1 MSTNAQSIILETSVE
16 GIRDAV
22 VKVGFRPG
30 RRVRVQVEYAD
41 AKEVREAELAR
52 LSAIL
57 DQYPTDPQF
66 AEMSEEEVMALA
78 DEAIAEV
85 RAERRDAAKR
95 R

>member
-1 MSTNAQSIILETSVE
+1 MSMSTQQATLETSVE

-22 VKVGFRPG
+22 VKAGFRPG
-30 RRVRVQVEYAD
+30 RRVRVHVEYVD

-66 AEMSEEEVMALA
+66 AGMSEEEVMAY
-78 DEAIAEV
+78 AIQAVDEV
-85 RAERRDAAKR
+85 RQERRKPAK
-95 R
+95 

>member
-1 MSTNAQSIILETSVE
+1 MNTQQALLETSVE

-22 VKVGFRPG
+22 VKAGFRPG
-30 RRVRVQVEYAD
+30 RRGRVHVEYVD

-66 AEMSEEEVMALA
+66 ADMSEEEVMARA

-85 RAERRDAAKR
+85 RAERRNPNK
-95 R
+95 